1 MPGMQV
7 ASTQEMFAI
16 IVTHSLTQHREASLS
31 LSFSS
36 LSRVDSN
43 PCPVYFTG
51 WYEAYER
58 AWSLKTMMCHVD
70 NMTLLTCSRKSLI
83 KGTREAGFPL
93 GRE

>member
-1 MPGMQV
+1 MPGMQE
-7 ASTQEMFAI
+7 ASAQEMFAI

-36 LSRVDSN
+36 LSRVDGN

-58 AWSLKTMMCHVD
+58 AWRLKTMMCHV
-70 NMTLLTCSRKSLI
+70 NNVTPHMFK
-83 KGTREAGFPL
+83 KEPY
-93 GRE
+93 

>member
-58 AWSLKTMMCHVD
+58 AWSLKTMMCHVN